1 MASTSPTQNNASDAS
16 APDDA
21 GASTANGGPPDATA
35 PTPPEQTWHLTIAYD
50 GSAYA
55 GWQVQT
61 KQKTVQ
67 GELRT
72 RVRLLFRSPELKVY
86 GGSRTDAGVHALDQQ
101 VSFTAPTPPDMTP
114 DKLVYVLNRWLP
126 DDIMVLR
133 ARICP
138 GAFNPRYDNAG
149 KAYTYCIAPGR
160 RVNPLFARFVWR
172 TPRPLAV
179 PAMREAAALLTG
191 EHDFSSFAANPGY
204 ELESSVRK
212 LYRLDVSEQHGLIFI
227 NAVGESFMY
236 KMVRGL
242 AGYLVHIGAG
252 HAPAADATR
261 VLAARDRS
269 QAADSAPPQGLFL
282 AKVFWNDDEWR
293 HYEPLIPP
301 FTLI

>member
-1 MASTSPTQNNASDAS
+1 MATTNNDVHNHAINPEGAA
-16 APDDA
+16 APLPEQA
-21 GASTANGGPPDATA
+21 VE
-35 PTPPEQTWHLTIAYD
+35 PEQTWHLTLAYD

-55 GWQVQT
+55 GWQVQNT
-61 KQKTVQ
+61 QKTVQ

-72 RVRLLFRSPELKVY
+72 RVRLLFRNPELKVY

-101 VSFTAPTPPDMTP
+101 ASFSAHTPPDMTP
-114 DKLVYVLNRWLP
+114 EKLVYVLNRWLP

-138 GAFNPRYDNAG
+138 GAFNPRYDNTG

-160 RVNPLFARFVWR
+160 RVNPLFARLVWR
-172 TPRPLAV
+172 TPRPLDAA
-179 PAMREAAALLTG
+179 AMRKAAALLCG

-204 ELESSVRK
+204 ELATAVRK
-212 LYRLDVSEQHGLIFI
+212 LYRLEVIEKQGLIYVCAI
-227 NAVGESFMY
+227 GESFMY

-242 AGYLVHIGAG
+242 VGYLVHIGAG
-252 HAPAADATR
+252 HAPAEDASR

-269 QAADSAPPQGLFL
+269 QAADSAPSQGLFL
-282 AKVFWNDDEWR
+282 AKVFWQDDEWR
-293 HYEPLIPP
+293 HYQPQIPP

>member
-1 MASTSPTQNNASDAS
+1 MANTCTDHHHDDDTANSGGCGVTTVPIA
-16 APDDA
+16 APD
-21 GASTANGGPPDATA
+21 A
-35 PTPPEQTWHLTIAYD
+35 PAPAYPEQTWHLTIAYD

-204 ELESSVRK
+204 ELDSSVRK
-212 LYRLDVSEQHGLIFI
+212 LYRLDVIEQHELIFI

-242 AGYLVHIGAG
+242 VGFLVHVGAG
-252 HAPAADATR
+252 HAPATDATR

-282 AKVFWNDDEWR
+282 AKVFWSDDEWR